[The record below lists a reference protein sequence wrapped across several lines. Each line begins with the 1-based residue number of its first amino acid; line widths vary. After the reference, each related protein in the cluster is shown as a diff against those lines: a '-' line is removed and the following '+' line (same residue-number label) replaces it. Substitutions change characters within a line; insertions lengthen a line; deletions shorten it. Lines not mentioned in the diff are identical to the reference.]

1 MLIDTRI
8 GAVGDRRV
16 SGNGAEHREWLRH
29 LSLARDRAATE
40 RPRARCDHS
49 SGFGEGRHDIRPS
62 QRRIDELD
70 VLASGGV
77 VDHAALRF
85 GLELAASGSSS
96 TSGGSLAGAADASV
110 VIDNLIAEG
119 DRVVAFWT
127 LEGTHAGMLFRDAGH
142 RAFLH
147 PVTPSARF
155 GSTTDGS
162 PSTRWRPTCTR
173 SGSNSDPNPRALSS
187 AQCRRGG
194 VARGVDPAPLPAHG
208 LGQRPVQH
216 DVDPLHGDAVQGT
229 AVASPAP

>member
-1 MLIDTRI
+1 MR
-8 GAVGDRRV
+8 
-16 SGNGAEHREWLRH
+16 
-29 LSLARDRAATE
+29 SLV
-40 RPRARCDHS
+40 
-49 SGFGEGRHDIRPS
+49 GFGEGRHDIRPS

-147 PVTPSARF
+147 RSRRQHASDRRR
-155 GSTTDGS
+155 TDHRVRGGG
-162 PSTRWRPTCTR
+162 R
-173 SGSNSDPNPRALSS
+173 RAL
-187 AQCRRGG
+187 AQAATPIRIR
-194 VARGVDPAPLPAHG
+194 AR
-208 LGQRPVQH
+208 
-216 DVDPLHGDAVQGT
+216 
-229 AVASPAP
+229 